1 MILAIN
7 KIEIPKE
14 WYHKPE
20 LTNRYG
26 MTVALY
32 QAKSGKIPDKYW
44 EHDKFIRNK

>member
-14 WYHKPE
+14 WYHKSE